1 VNGLSVKME
10 QGKPETVYWNPNTRL
25 AATARVITR
34 IIWGIDVL
42 VSRRYRPA
50 GAGGHARRHPLVSGR
65 ARRGRRPAGSLSKLT
80 EPDCLE
86 HDPEKLQ
93 TFRT

>member
-1 VNGLSVKME
+1 MNGLSVKME

-34 IIWGIDVL
+34 ITWGIDVL

-50 GAGGHARRHPLVSGR
+50 GAGGHAPGIFWLAAGR
-65 ARRGRRPAGSLSKLT
+65 GGGAVRQAR
-80 EPDCLE
+80 
-86 HDPEKLQ
+86 
-93 TFRT
+93 